1 LEALKQI
8 LRIPRNHELKIKVPQ
23 DYPENE
29 TVEVILIMKNRQD
42 NFKQKIK
49 ELKKAVKDNRF
60 MNDLRV
66 VSDDF
71 NTVDTESWPDEEI

>member
-1 LEALKQI
+1 MEAVKQI
-8 LRIPRNHELKIKVPQ
+8 VRIPRNHELKIKIPQ

-42 NFKQKIK
+42 NFKQKIQ

-60 MNDLRV
+60 MNDLRD
-66 VSDDF
+66 VSEDF
-71 NTVDTESWPDEEI
+71 NTVDSEGWPDEEI